1 MRHMLGLS
9 ERKGK
14 QNDGLA
20 VHAVPDHVGGLYFIT
35 TKSFSCL
42 CSIGRITEVT
52 LLVPGKKQG
61 RECSLLTSLSPP
73 RC

>member
-1 MRHMLGLS
+1 MLGLS

-14 QNDGLA
+14 QNEGLTARA
-20 VHAVPDHVGGLYFIT
+20 VSHQVGGLDFIV
-35 TKSFSCL
+35 TKGFSSL
-42 CSIGRITEVT
+42 CSIGKVTEVT

-73 RC
+73 CC